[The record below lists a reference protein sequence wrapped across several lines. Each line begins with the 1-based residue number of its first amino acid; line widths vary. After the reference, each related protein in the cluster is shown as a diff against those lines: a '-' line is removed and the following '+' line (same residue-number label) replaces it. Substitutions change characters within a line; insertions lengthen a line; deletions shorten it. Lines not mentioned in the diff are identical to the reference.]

1 MYKDSKINKS
11 PIESILQQSFGDESA
26 LSKEKEGENKMFEQ
40 SKRNNKDEIKFVKE
54 SNNINLQ
61 QQLKIMQ
68 LISLTQL

>member
-40 SKRNNKDEIKFVKE
+40 SKHNNKDEIKFVKE